1 MLDLTD
7 LKDLFD
13 DPMFKRDFEI
23 KFFEGSMSILKKS
36 QGVTTRRPN
45 LNMTS
50 VAIIDMIG
58 EMISKYAGDSAER
71 HGGTAALEE
80 LSGEIQ
86 KDSLPRWIRRL
97 SRLKALTL
105 WKGIVL
111 NANVADTIRIHCPDF
126 ESLTLYFGLGEE
138 VDTNLSQFF
147 MGLRPNTLRSLQ
159 VISFHDCGPQT
170 FLSLSNH
177 YSSLKHLS
185 LGNLQGPALSSLSL
199 LKGCTAIETLRLQDL
214 MGRTDLEATE
224 NDVYLELISWLRSCK
239 QLKSIS
245 LGNFVNGPQILT
257 SVCLE
262 HAIRLDS
269 LHLAKYT
276 LTGNQDFHRALAHQT
291 SLTSLHLKGDAED
304 SFRDDIDALV
314 TSLGKLKNLKY
325 LNILDISDYF
335 STSEIQ
341 LLALNLQ
348 KVEFFCILGSSS
360 SLSSISEFQTFHLSF
375 PLPKA

>member
-13 DPMFKRDFEI
+13 DPVFKRDFEI